1 MSLIGY
7 GFLHSIARELTRN
20 HHEVIIQPEADVSHF
35 PGYSPKTCRH
45 HGNGPKVYHHDYDV
59 PAIFCTQSITPDRVV
74 PLQSGT
80 VHRSEWRES
89 HDHGSEGAY

>member
-20 HHEVIIQPEADVSHF
+20 HHEVIIQPAADVSHF
-35 PGYSPKTCRH
+35 LGYNPKNIIC
-45 HGNGPKVYHHDYDV
+45 
-59 PAIFCTQSITPDRVV
+59 AQSITPHRVV

-89 HDHGSEGAY
+89 HDHGSEGVC